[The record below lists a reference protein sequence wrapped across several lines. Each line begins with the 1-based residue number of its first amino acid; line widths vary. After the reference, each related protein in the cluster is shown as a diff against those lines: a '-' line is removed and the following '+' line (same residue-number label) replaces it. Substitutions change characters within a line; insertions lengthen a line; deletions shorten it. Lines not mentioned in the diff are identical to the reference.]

1 MNLVDRYQRA
11 QQPAT
16 PVIGFLS
23 GGSSAAF
30 APYLRA
36 FWQGLGEAGFVDGRN
51 IAIEYRWAEGRLD
64 HLPEMAADLVRRQVA
79 LIAATPGRNR
89 QTSLRCCCSIALD
102 LMFNQGR
109 FQPRKPCSCR
119 GRCVHCSR
127 PSVLTRPRPRADIGR
142 TEIPRCSSPCRAQ
155 WPRPVREMRRTRAS
169 SLDFSRTVC
178 VMAYRP
184 SGRILGATGPT
195 FDDPVSKPV
204 GRYPGRVS
212 TSSSDRPSS
221 RRA

>member
-109 FQPRKPCSCR
+109 FQPRKPRNCR
-119 GRCVHCSR
+119 GRSVHCSR
-127 PSVLTRPRPRADIGR
+127 PSVLTHGV
-142 TEIPRCSSPCRAQ
+142 IPGSSHTPALGISSPGIDKAHLMGPCNHGETQ
-155 WPRPVREMRRTRAS
+155 WNTT
-169 SLDFSRTVC
+169 LDWT
-178 VMAYRP
+178 YR
-184 SGRILGATGPT
+184 
-195 FDDPVSKPV
+195 
-204 GRYPGRVS
+204 
-212 TSSSDRPSS
+212 
-221 RRA
+221 

>member
-64 HLPEMAADLVRRQVA
+64 HLPEMALHILAYNMTRVMSIMGVRP
-79 LIAATPGRNR
+79 LLAA
-89 QTSLRCCCSIALD
+89 
-102 LMFNQGR
+102 M
-109 FQPRKPCSCR
+109 
-119 GRCVHCSR
+119 
-127 PSVLTRPRPRADIGR
+127 RA
-142 TEIPRCSSPCRAQ
+142 
-155 WPRPVREMRRTRAS
+155 
-169 SLDFSRTVC
+169 
-178 VMAYRP
+178 
-184 SGRILGATGPT
+184 
-195 FDDPVSKPV
+195 
-204 GRYPGRVS
+204 
-212 TSSSDRPSS
+212 
-221 RRA
+221 

>member
-109 FQPRKPCSCR
+109 FQPRKPRNCR
-119 GRCVHCSR
+119 GPSKRFDTTKTLSRHLSRVEGGCSR
-127 PSVLTRPRPRADIGR
+127 AAWRFAIAV
-142 TEIPRCSSPCRAQ
+142 
-155 WPRPVREMRRTRAS
+155 
-169 SLDFSRTVC
+169 
-178 VMAYRP
+178 
-184 SGRILGATGPT
+184 GPT
-195 FDDPVSKPV
+195 PTVAIGGPALV
-204 GRYPGRVS
+204 AG
-212 TSSSDRPSS
+212 T
-221 RRA
+221 